1 MRHDNH
7 IVLMWG
13 SKGGAGTSVTAAA
26 ATLHETKPV
35 LLVDLDGDAASILG
49 APRSRGGIGVNDWLA
64 HHDVEP
70 ARLTELVDHIDDKT
84 SVLSAGVGG
93 DVRYANPQRVEQLAN
108 WIAEQPGIV
117 IIDAGTGP
125 PPQALVDIAGRNV
138 MVTRADYLALSKPD
152 VVASNP
158 DEIVLVN
165 EPGRAID
172 RRDIERAIKA
182 PVNTV
187 IELNPVIARSVD
199 AGMFLG
205 NRSLERAT
213 SNLTNPDISP
223 DRLPAPEIDYGMR
236 WTSNSTDGSF
246 RVSYNPGTHQLTAT
260 NNSTHSTE
268 VLGRYDDIAS
278 VDRALEGWADKHN
291 DEGGLDWLEEQ
302 VGVDAPDFD
311 RPPGPPAAPAPPP
324 PSHDLGLSLT

>member
-1 MRHDNH
+1 MRPDNH
-7 IVLMWG
+7 VVLMWG

-26 ATLHETKPV
+26 AALHETQPV

-49 APRSRGGIGVNDWLA
+49 ALNARISPGANDWIA
-64 HHDVEP
+64 HPDAEP
-70 ARLTELVDHIDDKT
+70 ARLTELVDHIDDT
-84 SVLSAGVGG
+84 TRVLSAGARG
-93 DVRYANPQRVEQLAN
+93 DVRYADPQRVEQLAN
-108 WIAEQPGIV
+108 WIGEQSGIV

-125 PPQALVDIAGRNV
+125 PPQALVDVADRNV

-158 DEIVLVN
+158 DEIVLIN

-172 RRDIERAIKA
+172 HRDIERAINA
-182 PVNTV
+182 PVNTL
-187 IELNPVIARSVD
+187 IEINPAIARTVD

-205 NRSLERAT
+205 HRGLEKAT
-213 SNLTNPDISP
+213 SNLTNPDIAP
-223 DRLPAPEIDYGMR
+223 DGLPAPEIDYGMR
-236 WTSNSTDGSF
+236 WTSGTKDGSF

-260 NNSTHSTE
+260 NNVTHSTE

-291 DEGGLDWLEEQ
+291 DQGGLDWLEDQ
-302 VGVDAPDFD
+302 VGLDAPDFD
-311 RPPGPPAAPAPPP
+311 GPNIQPPP
-324 PSHDLGLSLT
+324 PPNPTPVRSLSIDFG